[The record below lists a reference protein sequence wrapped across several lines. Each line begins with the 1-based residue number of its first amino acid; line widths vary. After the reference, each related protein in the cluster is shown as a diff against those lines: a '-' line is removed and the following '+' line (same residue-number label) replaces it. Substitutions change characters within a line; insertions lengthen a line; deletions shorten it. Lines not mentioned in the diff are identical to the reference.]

1 MHPQYAMAQPQQQT
15 MGQQLGRVFVSSLV
29 MGFGLLILRVI
40 LTSLPMIKNA
50 GPIGDTGLPVVIV
63 VKVLL
68 DSAMFAVLLLFTIQ
82 AQRLIATHR
91 PELADLG
98 MLVLLLGATVTA
110 ALAYNSYQV
119 LQMVLMPEQAELYNW
134 LFILLVLGL
143 LTFAVVTV
151 VRRLDFFT
159 NLLYNGFA
167 QAGAQPAGYGPPM
180 GGPPMGGMAMGGP
193 AMGMNPEMA
202 AWQGRYEA
210 LAPRVSRAAQL
221 AQGRPLP
228 PELQQAVGNMQA
240 YLQSSQQNAG
250 RMDWNEAKRCLD
262 WAEYESSR
270 VLAALGQ

>member
-1 MHPQYAMAQPQQQT
+1 MHPQYAIAQPQQT

-50 GPIGDTGLPVVIV
+50 GPIGDTGLPVIIL

-82 AQRLIATHR
+82 AQRLISTHR
-91 PELADLG
+91 PDLADLG

-143 LTFAVVTV
+143 LTFAVITV
-151 VRRLDFFT
+151 VRRLEFFT
-159 NLLYNGFA
+159 NLLYNGFS
-167 QAGAQPAGYGPPM
+167 QAGARPATYGPPM
-180 GGPPMGGMAMGGP
+180 GTPPAAG
-193 AMGMNPEMA
+193 MGMNPEMA
-202 AWQGRYEA
+202 VWQGRYDA
-210 LAPRVSRAAQL
+210 LAPRVSRAAQM

-228 PELQQAVGNMQA
+228 ADLQQAVGNMQA
-240 YLQSSQQNAG
+240 YLQSAQQNAG
-250 RMDWNEAKRCLD
+250 RMDWSEAKRCLD

-270 VLAALGQ
+270 VMAALGQ